1 MALED
6 VYQRNLHHR
15 THRAGWLRAA
25 VLGANDG
32 LVSTASL
39 MIGVAAARA
48 GDQSFLVTAGAA
60 GIAAGAMSM
69 AVGEYVSVRSQND
82 IEESDRLLEIEHL
95 AIDPEGE
102 FEELVEIYMKRGLS
116 RELAVQVVDAMHK
129 RDPLEAHLRDEL
141 RTIST
146 YKGASSSG
154 SSRFGMSFTAGGP
167 HSIRWSI
174 CPNTGCGSH
183 QHRGLHN
190 PWPPCNGNDQ
200 CEDCRLKASYPNL
213 ARDWRRNSRN
223 GHHGG
228 YWPSPACEWHLKHP
242 LATLLHSAL
251 NYQQ

>member
-6 VYQRNLHHR
+6 VYRRNLHHR

-39 MIGVAAARA
+39 MIGVAAAKA
-48 GDQSFLVTAGAA
+48 GEQSFLITAGAA

-102 FEELVEIYMKRGLS
+102 FEELVEIYMKRGLT
-116 RELAVQVVDAMHK
+116 RELAIQVVDAMHK

-141 RTIST
+141 GQHPHSKARPVQAAI
-146 YKGASSSG
+146 ASAIA
-154 SSRFGMSFTAGGP
+154 FTAGGLIP
-167 HSIRWSI
+167 FA
-174 CPNTGCGSH
+174 G
-183 QHRGLHN
+183 
-190 PWPPCNGNDQ
+190 
-200 CEDCRLKASYPNL
+200 AF
-213 ARDWRRNSRN
+213 A
-223 GHHGG
+223 
-228 YWPSPACEWHLKHP
+228 PSPGAAATSIVAFAILGL
-242 LATLLHSAL
+242 LATGMISAKIAGSKLLIPTLRVIGGGVLGMAITAGIGRAL
-251 NYQQ
+251 HVSGI

>member
-39 MIGVAAARA
+39 MIGVAAAKA
-48 GDQSFLVTAGAA
+48 GEQSFLITAGAA

-95 AIDPEGE
+95 AIDPDGE

-141 RTIST
+141 GQHPHSKARPVQAAV
-146 YKGASSSG
+146 ASAIA
-154 SSRFGMSFTAGGP
+154 FTAGGLIP
-167 HSIRWSI
+167 FLGAFAPTPGAAATSIVVFAI
-174 CPNTGCGSH
+174 L
-183 QHRGLHN
+183 GL
-190 PWPPCNGNDQ
+190 
-200 CEDCRLKASYPNL
+200 
-213 ARDWRRNSRN
+213 
-223 GHHGG
+223 
-228 YWPSPACEWHLKHP
+228 
-242 LATLLHSAL
+242 LATGIISAKIAGSKLLIPTLRVIGGGVLGMAITAGIGQAL
-251 NYQQ
+251 HISGI

>member
-39 MIGVAAARA
+39 MIGVAAARTE
-48 GDQSFLVTAGAA
+48 QSFLVTAGAA

-102 FEELVEIYMKRGLS
+102 FEELVHIYIERGLT
-116 RELAVQVVDAMHK
+116 RELAVQVVTEMHK
-129 RDPLEAHLRDEL
+129 KDPLEAHLRDEL
-141 RTIST
+141 GQHPHTKARPVQAAI
-146 YKGASSSG
+146 ASAI
-154 SSRFGMSFTAGGP
+154 SFTAGGLVP
-167 HSIRWSI
+167 FAGAFAPTAGAAAWSI
-174 CPNTGCGSH
+174 VGFTLV
-183 QHRGLHN
+183 GL
-190 PWPPCNGNDQ
+190 
-200 CEDCRLKASYPNL
+200 
-213 ARDWRRNSRN
+213 
-223 GHHGG
+223 
-228 YWPSPACEWHLKHP
+228 
-242 LATLLHSAL
+242 LATGIISAKTAGSKILIPTLRVMAGGCLGMAITAGIGQLLHVSGI
-251 NYQQ
+251 

>member
-39 MIGVAAARA
+39 MIGVAAARTE
-48 GDQSFLVTAGAA
+48 QSFLVTAGAA

-102 FEELVEIYMKRGLS
+102 FEELVHIYIERGLT
-116 RELAVQVVDAMHK
+116 RELAVEVVTEMHK

-141 RTIST
+141 GQFPHTKARPVQAAV
-146 YKGASSSG
+146 ASACA
-154 SSRFGMSFTAGGP
+154 FTAGGLVP
-167 HSIRWSI
+167 FAGAFAPTAGAAAWSI
-174 CPNTGCGSH
+174 IGFTLV
-183 QHRGLHN
+183 GL
-190 PWPPCNGNDQ
+190 
-200 CEDCRLKASYPNL
+200 
-213 ARDWRRNSRN
+213 
-223 GHHGG
+223 
-228 YWPSPACEWHLKHP
+228 
-242 LATLLHSAL
+242 LATGIISAKTAGSKILIPTLRVMAGGCLGMAITAGIGQLLHVSGI
-251 NYQQ
+251 

>member
-1 MALED
+1 MGLED
-6 VYQRNLHHR
+6 VYQRNLNHR

-39 MIGVAAARA
+39 MIGVAAAKA
-48 GDQSFLVTAGAA
+48 GEQSCLVTAGAA

-116 RELAVQVVDAMHK
+116 RELAVQVVDVMHQ

-141 RTIST
+141 GQHPHTKARPVQAAI
-146 YKGASSSG
+146 ASACA
-154 SSRFGMSFTAGGP
+154 FTAGGLIP
-167 HSIRWSI
+167 FAGAFAPTPGAAALSIVGFTI
-174 CPNTGCGSH
+174 LGLIATGMISAKTAGSKLLIPTLRVIGGGILGMAITAGIG
-183 QHRGLHN
+183 QALHLS
-190 PWPPCNGNDQ
+190 GI
-200 CEDCRLKASYPNL
+200 
-213 ARDWRRNSRN
+213 
-223 GHHGG
+223 
-228 YWPSPACEWHLKHP
+228 
-242 LATLLHSAL
+242 
-251 NYQQ
+251 

>member
-48 GDQSFLVTAGAA
+48 GEQSFLVTAGAA

-82 IEESDRLLEIEHL
+82 IEESDRLLEIQHL

-102 FEELVEIYMKRGLS
+102 FEELVHIYIQRGLS
-116 RELAVQVVDAMHK
+116 RELAVQVVEAMHK

-141 RTIST
+141 GQHPHTKARPVQAAI
-146 YKGASSSG
+146 ASAL
-154 SSRFGMSFTAGGP
+154 SFTAGGLIP
-167 HSIRWSI
+167 FAGAFAPTPGAAATSIVI
-174 CPNTGCGSH
+174 FTIL
-183 QHRGLHN
+183 GL
-190 PWPPCNGNDQ
+190 
-200 CEDCRLKASYPNL
+200 
-213 ARDWRRNSRN
+213 
-223 GHHGG
+223 
-228 YWPSPACEWHLKHP
+228 
-242 LATLLHSAL
+242 LATGVISARIAGSKIMVPTLRVIGGGILGMTITAGIGQALHVSGI
-251 NYQQ
+251 